1 MPKLPLSSQVVLI
14 TGASTG
20 IGKAIALK
28 LAERYSGIRLIL
40 TARSQDKL
48 QTLAQECQSLG
59 ATVATIPA
67 DLAVTEQA
75 QALAEKAQQQFDRLD
90 VLINNAG
97 YGQMGP
103 AELIPPEAAQLQMAV
118 NFHAPLILS
127 QALIPQMRQQ
137 GYGRIINISSVAGR
151 LAFPLMGIYSASKFA
166 LEALSD
172 ALRMELHPFNI
183 KVVIIEPGPVK
194 TEFFQVVGQKIQQFL
209 TNVAESP
216 YAPAMGGFA
225 GMEEMIDRVAWSS
238 DRLAEM
244 VIQAMAAP
252 NPKDRY
258 IAPTNQIFINL
269 IQLLPAGWRDSFWRK
284 NYGLDKIK
292 PTIPN

>member
-127 QALIPQMRQQ
+127 QTLIPQMRQQ

-194 TEFFQVVGQKIQQFL
+194 TEFFQVIQQFL
-209 TNVAESP
+209 PNVAESP